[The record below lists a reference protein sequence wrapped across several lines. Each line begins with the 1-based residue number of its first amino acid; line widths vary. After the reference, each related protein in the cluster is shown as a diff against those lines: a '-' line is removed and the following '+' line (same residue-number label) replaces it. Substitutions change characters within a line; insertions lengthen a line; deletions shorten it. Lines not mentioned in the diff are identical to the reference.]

1 MAEIGKDFPQ
11 TREARRAKLQE
22 IKDSGKII
30 STVKVPGRGVQ
41 NVYRIPLQYLSYNPY
56 NTRFLAQARTL
67 EKKLG
72 RQLRDDDPE
81 DVKQI
86 EEFIWE
92 EKEAKNNS
100 TIDSLIKEGQLIPGV
115 VTIEGVI
122 LSGNR
127 RFRLLNE
134 ISRNKS
140 KYESNRTNLDG
151 LDYFEAAILDEE
163 LDQKGIIRYESF
175 YQYGAE
181 DKADYDPIQKYIAA
195 DTQRKLGFTTKE
207 IADNFSNLTGGNPKE
222 VEKWLEVY
230 GLMEEYLDYIG
241 EEGIY
246 TALEGKEEAFLRLRL
261 DYNSLKNGRGSN
273 AATWA
278 YDENDLADLK
288 CRFFDYIR
296 KDQPTHDFR
305 IFKKAFRDEKDWHSF
320 NNSVEQQ
327 LESVDSF
334 QDYRDDFEDLTES
347 ELSKRRNRDY
357 KDKNAAVINDIYG
370 TINAKYINQEL
381 QETPLNISSQ
391 ILQKVKKLSDE
402 LDRHEEYPEELIEN
416 VRQIQQEIGR
426 IKQKID

>member
-22 IKDSGKII
+22 IKNNSKVI
-30 STVKVPGRGVQ
+30 STVKVPGRGIQ

-56 NTRFLAQARTL
+56 NTRFLAQAKTL
-67 EKKLG
+67 EKRLG
-72 RQLRDDDPE
+72 RQLRDDDE
-81 DVKQI
+81 NDVKQI
-86 EEFIWE
+86 EAFIWE

-100 TIDSLIKEGQLIPGV
+100 TIDSLIKEGQLVPGV
-115 VTIEGVI
+115 VTIDGVI

-140 KYESNRTNLDG
+140 KYGSNRTNLDN
-151 LDYFEAAILDEE
+151 LDYFEAAILDDE

-195 DTQRKLGFTTKE
+195 DTQKKLGFSDKE

-230 GLMEEYLDYIG
+230 ELMEEYLEYIG
-241 EEGIY
+241 EEGIF
-246 TALEGKEEAFLRLRL
+246 TALKEKEEAFLRLRQ
-261 DYNSLKNGRGSN
+261 DFNSLKNGRGSSS
-273 AATWA
+273 ASWA

-296 KDQPTHDFR
+296 ADRKTHDFR
-305 IFKKAFRDEKDWHSF
+305 IFKKAFRDEADWHDF
-320 NNSVEQQ
+320 NSSVEKQ
-327 LESVDSF
+327 LEDIAPF
-334 QDYRDDFEDLTES
+334 QEYREKFEGMSES
-347 ELSKRRNRDY
+347 EISERRSRDY
-357 KDKNAAVINDIYG
+357 KDKNLAVLNDIYG
-370 TINAKYINQEL
+370 NLNAKYINQEI
-381 QETPLNISSQ
+381 QETPLNISNQ
-391 ILQKVKKLSDE
+391 ILQKVRKLSAE
-402 LDRHEEYPEELIEN
+402 LNNHDDYQEELVDNI
-416 VRQIQQEIGR
+416 RQIQQEVGR
-426 IKQKID
+426 IKQMID